1 MSAPVCQVPGDD
13 KEEKRLDVH
22 KKTRLCKF
30 FAMGACTR
38 GTACAFAH
46 GLDQLRNQPDFSKTR
61 LCADFVE
68 LGSCSE
74 GSKCKFAHGKQELRP
89 GSAAKVGRPSSKMEK
104 ARCKE
109 VSEGEASLVA
119 AQAMKTLQLQQSL
132 HEQAALKLLMHFSSM
147 HTTKME
153 ADKDDCQLNAST
165 SFSRQTT
172 WEGMETASAGFSRG
186 TTLSSD
192 TELPTQTF
200 DELAQECDKTAKP
213 RDLEI
218 VVKNTF
224 LEVREQDGED
234 RVLRRTRSLPLF

>member
-30 FAMGACTR
+30 FAMGACIR

-61 LCADFVE
+61 LCADFAE

-74 GSKCKFAHGKQELRP
+74 GRQCKFAHGKQELRP

-119 AQAMKTLQLQQSL
+119 TKAMKTLQLQQSL
-132 HEQAALKLLMHFSSM
+132 HEQAALKLLMHFSST

-153 ADKDDCQLNAST
+153 ADKDDCPLNAST

-172 WEGMETASAGFSRG
+172 WEGMETACGFSRG

-192 TELPTQTF
+192 TEIAGKSI
-200 DELAQECDKTAKP
+200 DELAQECDKMAKP
-213 RDLEI
+213 HNFEI
-218 VVKNTF
+218 FVKNTF
-224 LEVREQDGED
+224 IEVREQDEED
-234 RVLRRTRSLPLF
+234 RVLQRTRSLPLL